1 MVKKSD
7 SLASDLAANSARVKP
22 TTTPVVVDLS
32 LPLIASAIAQG
43 KAMRLEAKSKSDV
56 AQAIFSV
63 IGAEPKEVLVAA
75 FVEGADLTPKGA
87 LTYWYNCRRKAA
99 KAAKAA
105 A

>member
-7 SLASDLAANSARVKP
+7 SNASDLAADSASAKP

-32 LPLIASAIAQG
+32 LPHIASAIAQG

-99 KAAKAA
+99 KAAKTTA
-105 A
+105 